1 VNKNIKSLFLKDVY
15 LFKNYKKTYIFTTFV
30 FAIILFSR
38 AVYGDVTYIGTLL
51 FMLVFGTNSIST
63 FSYDEMA
70 KTERYLIGLTI
81 TRKEMVRAKY
91 LFAIFVSLVATIVG
105 MIVSFLATIIM
116 FGKIPNL
123 YFYFLFV
130 LYAYLAIS
138 FLITTDV
145 PCIYKWGTEKGRM
158 QAIIIPIILT
168 MILMLIGMIIYAVLK
183 YYAIFDRQAVLKF
196 LHNFA
201 YPIPIIL
208 IIIMY
213 YISYK
218 ISLRVFI
225 KKDL

>member
-1 VNKNIKSLFLKDVY
+1 MNKNIKSLFLKDLF
-15 LFKNYKKTYIFTTFV
+15 LFKNYKKTYIFTTLV

-38 AVYGDVTYIGTLL
+38 AIYGDVTYVGTLL

-81 TRKEMVRAKY
+81 KRKEMVRAKY
-91 LFAIFVSLVATIVG
+91 LFSIFVSLFATLVG
-105 MIVSFLATIIM
+105 MIISFLATIIM
-116 FGKIPNL
+116 FGEIPNL

-168 MILMLIGMIIYAVLK
+168 MILMLIGMVIYAILK
-183 YYAIFDRQAVLKF
+183 YYAIFDRQAILKF
-196 LHNFA
+196 LHTFA

-208 IIIMY
+208 IIVMY
-213 YISYK
+213 YISYR
-218 ISLRVFI
+218 ISLKIFI

>member
-1 VNKNIKSLFLKDVY
+1 MNKNIKSLFLKDVY